1 MHKIHLRQPGF
12 TYNAWRPFT
21 RTKEQAEK
29 FKDTRDSKILI
40 LLYMNYI
47 ITQYMNKIKA
57 TL

>member
-1 MHKIHLRQPGF
+1 MLEDLLLEPKNKQKNLKIQEIP
-12 TYNAWRPFT
+12 
-21 RTKEQAEK
+21 
-29 FKDTRDSKILI
+29 KILI